1 MLVPVF
7 TLKLNHKI
15 LPRMVALGRY
25 DGTHPCLAAATQAG
39 KVTGQEQPRRLRRG
53 LARPSSP
60 GGRRGSYAHPRRLPC
75 AGLPCAGAEPSQ
87 ELRAGDS
94 RPPQARGPGA
104 RAACGMLE
112 ASLCSSLELANINS
126 R

>member
-39 KVTGQEQPRRLRRG
+39 KVTRQEQPRRG
-53 LARPSSP
+53 LARP
-60 GGRRGSYAHPRRLPC
+60 GGAAPAAAAEAALTPPVPLHRG
-75 AGLPCAGAEPSQ
+75 
-87 ELRAGDS
+87 
-94 RPPQARGPGA
+94 
-104 RAACGMLE
+104 
-112 ASLCSSLELANINS
+112 
-126 R
+126 

>member
-39 KVTGQEQPRRLRRG
+39 KVK
-53 LARPSSP
+53 
-60 GGRRGSYAHPRRLPC
+60 GRRGPPSRPSLLTGP
-75 AGLPCAGAEPSQ
+75 GPAGAGRGGAGGSVPPPS
-87 ELRAGDS
+87 
-94 RPPQARGPGA
+94 
-104 RAACGMLE
+104 
-112 ASLCSSLELANINS
+112 
-126 R
+126 